1 MRVLVTGGCGYI
13 GSHVVYALLDAGHE
27 PFVLDDLSTGHQRLI
42 PSDVPLWIT
51 DLRFVDP
58 LDLKTYLEDN
68 GIEAVMHFAGSI
80 VVPESVEQPLVY
92 WKNNV
97 VASHNLINAMVGTG
111 LTKLVFSST
120 AAVYG
125 DPYGGDE
132 NTLIRPLR
140 EHDDLLPINPYG
152 DSKLAVEKLIQACHT
167 AYGIDYGILRYFNV
181 AGADPKGR
189 TGQIS
194 PKSTHLI
201 KLACEAM
208 VGEKRRSLSI
218 AGTDYPT
225 PDGSCIRDY
234 IHVSDLAQ
242 AHVDVLHY
250 IADGRTITA
259 NVGYG
264 RGFSVR
270 EVLETAQKI
279 KHFEITEGPRRDG
292 DPAIL
297 VADTR
302 EIRHIVGWTPE
313 HDDLQHIITT
323 AYLWEKQ
330 LSTK

>member
-1 MRVLVTGGCGYI
+1 MKVLVTGGCGYI
-13 GSHVVYALLDAGHE
+13 GSHVVYALLSAGHE
-27 PFVLDDLSTGHQRLI
+27 PYVLDNLSTGHQRLI
-42 PSDVPLWIT
+42 PSTVPLWIT

-58 LDLKTYLEDN
+58 IDLKTYLEDN

-92 WKNNV
+92 WKNNFI
-97 VASHNLINAMVGTG
+97 ASHNLINAMVGVG

-125 DPYGGDE
+125 DP
-132 NTLIRPLR
+132 LARPRALAHPVS
-140 EHDDLLPINPYG
+140 EDSDLLPINPYG
-152 DSKLAVEKLIQACHT
+152 ESKLAVEKMIQASHL

-208 VGEKRRSLSI
+208 IGEKRSSLSI

-225 PDGSCIRDY
+225 PDGTCIRDY
-234 IHVSDLAQ
+234 IHVSDLAT
-242 AHVDVLHY
+242 AHVNVLDY
-250 IADGRTITA
+250 IAEGRSIIA

-270 EVLETAQKI
+270 EVLETALDI
-279 KHFEITEGPRRDG
+279 RFFDHSEGPRREG
-292 DPAIL
+292 DPSFL
-297 VADTR
+297 VADTDR
-302 EIRHIVGWTPE
+302 IRNIVGWWPD

-323 AYLWEKQ
+323 AYLWEKS
-330 LSTK
+330 LSNK